1 MSKWVTVSCRQRCRW
16 PLVLV
21 AMSGAIAVIASASD
35 RRVNSTVSMPIGLY
49 REVPLSLERGPAE
62 LEGLLRALGRRPPDD
77 PSSLGNALL
86 DPLDRS
92 PERSSGE

>member
-1 MSKWVTVSCRQRCRW
+1 
-16 PLVLV
+16 
-21 AMSGAIAVIASASD
+21 MSGAIALVATAFD
-35 RRVNSTVSMPIGLY
+35 LRVSSKVSMPIGLY
-49 REVPLSLERGPAE
+49 HEVPLRLEREPAE